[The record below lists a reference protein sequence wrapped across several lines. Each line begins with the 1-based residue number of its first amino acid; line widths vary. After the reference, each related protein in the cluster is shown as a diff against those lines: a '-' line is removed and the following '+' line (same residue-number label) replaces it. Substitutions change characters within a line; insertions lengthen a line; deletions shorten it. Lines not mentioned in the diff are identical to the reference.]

1 MGSASP
7 LAQKLFLSDLP
18 KEASRGLFPSCFHG
32 SDAARGKA
40 RQPGR
45 TRRWPQELLAA
56 RELEGE
62 EAATAVAETHSRAG
76 RQECFSAGKCRWE
89 A

>member
-32 SDAARGKA
+32 KRRCKGKGEAAGKDAA
-40 RQPGR
+40 
-45 TRRWPQELLAA
+45 LAA
-56 RELEGE
+56 G
-62 EAATAVAETHSRAG
+62 APGSQGAG
-76 RQECFSAGKCRWE
+76 RRGGGYSSGRNPQQGRQAGMFLCGE
-89 A
+89 M